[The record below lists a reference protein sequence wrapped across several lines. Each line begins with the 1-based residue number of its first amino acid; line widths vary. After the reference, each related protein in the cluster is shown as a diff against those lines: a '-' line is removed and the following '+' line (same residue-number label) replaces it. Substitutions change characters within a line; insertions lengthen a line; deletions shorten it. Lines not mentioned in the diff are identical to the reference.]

1 MDNLIAESIVRENE
15 SLDAENTRLLYLIR
29 GARNALYKALIRCPP
44 DSNKQHVN
52 DYICEVIDELNE
64 ELAKHENHAVK

>member
-29 GARNALYKALIRCPP
+29 GARDALRKALPFCPP
-44 DSNKQHVN
+44 DKDAQYVG
-52 DYICEVIDELNE
+52 EWLDELNE
-64 ELAKHENHAVK
+64 ELAKHENQVVK